1 MSPRMF
7 IVAGPPGGG
16 KSSVF
21 SRSVSG
27 IDDVFNA
34 DDRAAELNGGSY
46 RRIPPE
52 IRAATNREFEKF
64 IHSHIRA
71 HKDFAFET
79 TLRTPITFEQAA
91 LAHMDGF
98 EVTMAFVALR
108 TPEMHIERVIGRA
121 GKGGH
126 SAPPEKI
133 REIYTASM
141 KNLPRALAELDD
153 IRVYDNSSITGKGP
167 QLILRILDRHPVYL
181 IDEPPD
187 WLTNALRNTDYRL
200 DRIRRQLDR
209 GLSS

>member
-7 IVAGPPGGG
+7 VVAGPPGGG

-27 IDDVFNA
+27 IADVFNA

-46 RRIPPE
+46 RGIPQE
-52 IRAATNREFEKF
+52 IRATTNREFERF
-64 IHSHIRA
+64 IISHIRE

-79 TLRTPITFEQAA
+79 TLRTPITFRQAA
-91 LAHMDGF
+91 LAHQEGF
-98 EVTMAFVALR
+98 HVSMAFVALR
-108 TPEMHIERVIGRA
+108 TPEMHIDRVIARA
-121 GKGGH
+121 EAGGH

-133 REIYTASM
+133 REIYNASM

-153 IRVYDNSSITGKGP
+153 VTVYDNSSITGTGP
-167 QLILRILDRHPVYL
+167 ELILDIVNRNPVYL

-187 WLTNALRNTDYRL
+187 WLANALRNTDYRL